1 MSVAAYEEVLDLT
14 GEHAVIERRPIT
26 DRQLATP
33 QTRTEPDSSLIE
45 QSFRELLGAGRG
57 ACLAIGCGTGINAY
71 WLRQLGWSPVGIDQ
85 SPEALSKAAPRL
97 PVARSYAA
105 QLPFATN
112 SIPSAVSVMVHSELS
127 NYNEVLHEIQRVLRP
142 GGVFVHIGF
151 HPCFG
156 DPDDELSLSSLVNG
170 VAAARLTIES
180 LLEAGNPIPSA
191 LSLRATKSRVSAIG

>member
-26 DRQLATP
+26 NRQPATP
-33 QTRTEPDSSLIE
+33 AARDEPDSSLIE
-45 QSFRELLGAGRG
+45 QSLRELLGVGRG
-57 ACLAIGCGTGINAY
+57 PCLTIGCGTGINAY
-71 WLRQLGWSPVGIDQ
+71 RLRQLGWSPLGIDQ
-85 SPEALSKAAPRL
+85 SPQALSKAAPRL
-97 PVARSYAA
+97 PVARSHAT

-112 SIPSAVSVMVHSELS
+112 SVPSAVSVMVHSELD
-127 NYNEVLHEIQRVLRP
+127 NYNDVLHEIQRVLRP

-170 VAAARLTIES
+170 VAGARLTIEA
-180 LLEAGNPIPSA
+180 LLEAGDPMPSA